1 MSKDA
6 GKDNAP
12 THPHLTAEFFVWLWY
27 AADRDGGNFN
37 LDGLGVVDM
46 WVEDR
51 LSFRVPDEDKA
62 RAVLT
67 GDDTAS
73 SAEARAALASGKI
86 VRDLQLHLR
95 HEEREYS
102 VTLRGVH
109 LDLAG
114 LKFPAHS
121 AEGEDGLLY
130 ERMFLYENAYAIVT
144 GLYRMFAR
152 ERTDLSWHSHTLPQI
167 RAWVQQGEA
176 AIPDAP
182 DIDGIERSEA
192 PAPRGPRPLTQ
203 RRPAAEAPS
212 GPSAETN
219 VTDANLDDTNAEGP
233 DGAPD
238 DAAAWA
244 PTEADDAGEGEAE
257 GEDELDELDELHD
270 EDEDESAP

>member
-37 LDGLGVVDM
+37 LDGLGMVDM

-130 ERMFLYENAYAIVT
+130 ERMFLYENAYAIVS

-152 ERTDLSWHSHTLPQI
+152 ERTDLAWHSHTLPQI
-167 RAWVQQGEA
+167 RAWVQRGES
-176 AIPDAP
+176 AIPEAP
-182 DIDGIERSEA
+182 DIDGIERSSA

-203 RRPAAEAPS
+203 RRP
-212 GPSAETN
+212 GPE
-219 VTDANLDDTNAEGP
+219 
-233 DGAPD
+233 GAPE
-238 DAAAWA
+238 ASA
-244 PTEADDAGEGEAE
+244 PDGEGEAE
-257 GEDELDELDELHD
+257 SDAAGDPALDEAPEAWGDPAREDEQGDDAPGEDDRDDRD
-270 EDEDESAP
+270 EDNEDDAL

>member
-1 MSKDA
+1 
-6 GKDNAP
+6 
-12 THPHLTAEFFVWLWY
+12 
-27 AADRDGGNFN
+27 
-37 LDGLGVVDM
+37 
-46 WVEDR
+46 
-51 LSFRVPDEDKA
+51 
-62 RAVLT
+62 
-67 GDDTAS
+67 
-73 SAEARAALASGKI
+73 
-86 VRDLQLHLR
+86 
-95 HEEREYS
+95 
-102 VTLRGVH
+102 
-109 LDLAG
+109 
-114 LKFPAHS
+114 
-121 AEGEDGLLY
+121 
-130 ERMFLYENAYAIVT
+130 MFLYENAYAIVT

-152 ERTDLSWHSHTLPQI
+152 ERTDLSWQSHTLPQI

-244 PTEADDAGEGEAE
+244 PTEADDAGEGEAVGDDE
-257 GEDELDELDELHD
+257 FDELDELDELHD

>member
-27 AADRDGGNFN
+27 AADRDSGTFN
-37 LDGLGVVDM
+37 LDDLGVVDM
-46 WVEDR
+46 WIEDR

-73 SAEARAALASGKI
+73 SAEARAALASGKV

-130 ERMFLYENAYAIVT
+130 ERMFLYENAYAIVR
-144 GLYRMFAR
+144 GLYRQFAR
-152 ERTDLSWHSHTLPQI
+152 ERTDLSWHSETLPQI
-167 RAWVQQGEA
+167 RAWVQRGEA
-176 AIPDAP
+176 ALPEEVDP
-182 DIDGIERSEA
+182 DGIEA
-192 PAPRGPRPLTQ
+192 PARGPRPLTQ
-203 RRPAAEAPS
+203 RRPAA
-212 GPSAETN
+212 
-219 VTDANLDDTNAEGP
+219 
-233 DGAPD
+233 
-238 DAAAWA
+238 
-244 PTEADDAGEGEAE
+244 DAGEAAE
-257 GEDELDELDELHD
+257 GAHETTATEAPTAELGEGAFGEGEVDAEALDDEDFRGSDLDELGENN
-270 EDEDESAP
+270 EE